1 MDCKIGFIGAGNMAG
16 AIIDGITGSGMLAPA
31 QVAVYDIRESQR
43 EHYAARGFKAA
54 TMSCFL

>member
-43 EHYAARGFKAA
+43 EHYAAR
-54 TMSCFL
+54 CV